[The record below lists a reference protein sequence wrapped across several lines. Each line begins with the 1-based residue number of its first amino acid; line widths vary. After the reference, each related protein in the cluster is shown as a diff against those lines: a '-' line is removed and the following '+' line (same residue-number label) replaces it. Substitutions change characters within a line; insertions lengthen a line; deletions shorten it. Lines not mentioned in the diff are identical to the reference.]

1 MFLDHAVLAGVI
13 TVMLMLS
20 FFAGVALFIWR
31 DSHKRG
37 KD

>member
-20 FFAGVALFIWR
+20 FFAALALFIWR
-31 DSHKRG
+31 DSHTRG